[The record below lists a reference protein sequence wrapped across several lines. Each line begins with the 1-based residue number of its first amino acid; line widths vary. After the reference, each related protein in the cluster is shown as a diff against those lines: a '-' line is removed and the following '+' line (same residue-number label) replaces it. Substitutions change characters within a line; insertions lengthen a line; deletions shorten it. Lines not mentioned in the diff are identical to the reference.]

1 MKYKNFI
8 FFSIVFVA
16 ISLFQFP
23 KMIEAV
29 NDNTEIGL
37 NFNNDVS
44 TGSGSTSSDP
54 TSSDSISS
62 STIESSTSETSQ
74 TSTYESNN

>member
-44 TGSGSTSSDP
+44 TGSGSTSSD
-54 TSSDSISS
+54 SISS